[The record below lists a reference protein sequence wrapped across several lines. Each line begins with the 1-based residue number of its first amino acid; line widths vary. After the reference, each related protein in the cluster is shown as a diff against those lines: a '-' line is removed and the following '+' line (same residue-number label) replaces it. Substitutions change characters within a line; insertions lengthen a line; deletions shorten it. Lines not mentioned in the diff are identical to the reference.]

1 MFGKKKSDD
10 KPAAPKPSSK
20 ASGKRFDPKE
30 FMLSHVEKFVFG
42 LIALIAIG
50 LIYLGTG
57 KESFDVDKNPEKLS
71 KQSQD
76 TSRKIKEDH
85 WPAIKDEEARVK
97 GITDVSYAAKAV
109 ESTRPMTPV
118 AIGIDPGDPSQ
129 IRERRI
135 DPELLPALQ
144 LEPKYFFGP
153 IVISSST
160 PQSLAVHEF
169 LSKLAD
175 AKVKEEPKREN
186 SKQQPGKMGPGK
198 GAGKIGGDG
207 APPSMAGA
215 KRFLAAGYDRGFPA
229 YTLAPPTDKKKV
241 IVAKDVGFVAVT
253 AIAPHED
260 LEAEYRTKL
269 AKAGNVM
276 VGRDNPYYLGF
287 EVQRADVTENP
298 AKEVQEADWQ
308 LLPNAGSDMLKE
320 RSNTSWLG
328 MNREVAALDW
338 TTPNLTMPIPPVLLK
353 DYTAFASHSEVPK
366 AGEVGSGPSGGR
378 GGFFGNGEGDS
389 DQGGDFGGFGGNGE
403 PGGEGGFAGAP
414 GGKFSGGGGAPPGKF
429 SGGGVSAGGPGGKF
443 GGSAGPPGGGG
454 KFSFGGNSGG
464 PNAQATQELPV
475 QLVDTK
481 YKLVRFYDFEAKP
494 NRSYRYR
501 VRLLMYDPNF
511 PQAASLQPRS
521 SALDVGSG
529 TLKRVQEL
537 FDQEKKAMDAA
548 AAVADSKPYVRKS
561 FRTSPWSEPS
571 LPIGTVR
578 TTEGFLG
585 EPRIF
590 YTADR
595 EQRLFESSAPQ
606 AKMVIA
612 EWDSSNAIFVP
623 RRDNVS
629 RGYVFGLPNR
639 DGGKEI
645 PFEIIHP
652 ITKTIK
658 VLEESKLKNLVAVID
673 LSGFAS
679 LETKTAKDKHLM
691 SGTRGVAYDPE
702 ANRIIVLREF
712 DDFTGFGMHTQPD
725 KTALGPLGGP
735 LKLDGSSGMG
745 GMGDMGAPGGQ
756 SGMGKFGGLGS
767 SGGESNFR
775 DGEQ

>member
-1 MFGKKKSDD
+1 MFGKKKSDE

-20 ASGKRFDPKE
+20 GSGKKFDPKE
-30 FMLSHVEKFVFG
+30 FMLAHVEKFLFG
-42 LIALIAIG
+42 LIAMIAIG

-57 KESFDVDKNPEKLS
+57 KESFDADKNPDKLG
-71 KQSQD
+71 KQSQE
-76 TSRKIKEDH
+76 TVRKINEDH
-85 WPAIKDEEARVK
+85 WPAIKDEEVRVK

-109 ESTRPMTPV
+109 ESTRPMAPL
-118 AIGIDPGDPSQ
+118 AIGIDPGDPTQ

-135 DPELLPALQ
+135 DPELLPVLQ

-153 IVISSST
+153 IVISSSS
-160 PQSLAVHEF
+160 PQSLSVHEF

-186 SKQQPGKMGPGK
+186 NKQQQGRM
-198 GAGKIGGDG
+198 GAGKGLGKLGGVGGDG
-207 APPSMAGA
+207 APPSIAGA

-229 YTLAPPTDKKKV
+229 YTIAPPTDKKKV

-253 AIAPHED
+253 ALAPHED
-260 LEAEYRTKL
+260 LETEYRAKL

-276 VGRDNPYYLGF
+276 AGRDNPYYLGF

-308 LLPNAGSDMLKE
+308 PLPNAGSETLKE
-320 RSNTSWLG
+320 RSYSSWLG
-328 MNREVAALDW
+328 MNREVVAADW

-353 DYTAFASHSEVPK
+353 DYTPFASHSEVPK
-366 AGEVGSGPSGGR
+366 VGEVGFGR
-378 GGFFGNGEGDS
+378 AGAKGGFFGNDANES
-389 DQGGDFGGFGGNGE
+389 DQSGDFGGLGDVGE
-403 PGGEGGFAGAP
+403 PGGMGGFGAP
-414 GGKFSGGGGAPPGKF
+414 GGKPGGGGAAPGKFGGGAAPGKF
-429 SGGGVSAGGPGGKF
+429 SGGGAAPGGFGGKF
-443 GGSAGPPGGGG
+443 GGSAGQPGG
-454 KFSFGGNSGG
+454 SNL
-464 PNAQATQELPV
+464 QASQELPM
-475 QLVDTK
+475 QLEDTK

-548 AAVADSKPYVRKS
+548 AAVVDGKPYVRKS
-561 FRTSPWSEPS
+561 SRTSPWSEPS
-571 LPIGTVR
+571 LPIATVR
-578 TTEGFLG
+578 TTDGFLG
-585 EPRIF
+585 EPKIL

-595 EQRLFESSAPQ
+595 EQRLYESSAPQ

-612 EWDSSNAIFVP
+612 EWDSTNAIFVP
-623 RRDNVS
+623 RRDTVS

-639 DGGKEI
+639 DGGKEL

-652 ITKTIK
+652 ITKYIK

-673 LSGFAS
+673 LSGFAN
-679 LETKTAKDKHLM
+679 LEAKTAKDQHLK
-691 SGTRGVAYDPE
+691 SGARGVAYDPE

-756 SGMGKFGGLGS
+756 SGMGKFGGMGAA
-767 SGGESNFR
+767 GGESNFR

>member
-10 KPAAPKPSSK
+10 KPESPKPSPKPSSK

-30 FMLSHVEKFVFG
+30 FMLSHVEKFLFG
-42 LIALIAIG
+42 LIAMIAIG

-57 KESFDVDKNPEKLS
+57 KESFDAGKNPETLS
-71 KQSQD
+71 KQSRD
-76 TSRKIKEDH
+76 TGLKIKENH

-109 ESTRPMTPV
+109 ESTRPMAPI
-118 AIGIDPGDPSQ
+118 AIGIDPGDPLQ
-129 IRERRI
+129 IREQRI

-160 PQSLAVHEF
+160 PQSLAVNEF

-175 AKVKEEPKREN
+175 AKVKEEPRREN
-186 SKQQPGKMGPGK
+186 NKQQSGKMGPGK
-198 GAGKIGGDG
+198 GAGKFAGDG
-207 APPSMAGA
+207 PPPTLAGA

-229 YTLAPPTDKKKV
+229 YKLAPPTDKKKV

-253 AIAPHED
+253 ALAPHED
-260 LEAEYRTKL
+260 LETEYRAKL

-287 EVQRADVTENP
+287 EVQRADVTDNP

-308 LLPNAGSDMLKE
+308 LLPNAGSDILKE

-328 MNREVAALDW
+328 MNREVAAEDW
-338 TTPNLTMPIPPVLLK
+338 TTPNLTMPIPPVLIK
-353 DYTAFASHSEVPK
+353 DYTPFATHPEIPK
-366 AGEVGSGPSGGR
+366 AGEAGAGRSGAM
-378 GGFFGNGEGDS
+378 GGFFGNGQDDS
-389 DQGGDFGGFGGNGE
+389 GQGGDFGGFGGDGE
-403 PGGEGGFAGAP
+403 IGGAGGFAGAP
-414 GGKFSGGGGAPPGKF
+414 GGKFGGGGGATPGKF
-429 SGGGVSAGGPGGKF
+429 SGGGIPPGGPSGKF
-443 GGSAGPPGGGG
+443 GGGG
-454 KFSFGGNSGG
+454 KFSSGGNSGG
-464 PNAQATQELPV
+464 SNLQSVQELPV
-475 QLVDTK
+475 QLPDTK
-481 YKLVRFYDFEAKP
+481 YKLVRFYDFDAKP

-501 VRLLMYDPNF
+501 ARLMMYDPNF

-571 LPIGTVR
+571 PPIATVR

-585 EPRIF
+585 EPKIL
-590 YTADR
+590 YTVDR
-595 EQRLFESSAPQ
+595 EQRTYESSPPQ

-612 EWDSSNAIFVP
+612 EWDSSNAVFVP
-623 RRDNVS
+623 RRDTVS

-652 ITKTIK
+652 ITKYIK
-658 VLEESKLKNLVAVID
+658 VLEESKLRNLVAVID
-673 LSGFAS
+673 LNGWAY
-679 LETKTAKDKHLM
+679 LETKTAKDQHLK
-691 SGTRGVAYDPE
+691 SGARGVAYDPE

-712 DDFTGFGMHTQPD
+712 DDFTGFGMHSQPD

-756 SGMGKFGGLGS
+756 SGMGKFGGMGA

>member
-1 MFGKKKSDD
+1 MFGKKKNDD
-10 KPAAPKPSSK
+10 KPASPKPSSK
-20 ASGKRFDPKE
+20 ASGKQFDPKA

-42 LIALIAIG
+42 LIAMIAIG
-50 LIYLGTG
+50 LIYLGTS
-57 KESFDVDKNPEKLS
+57 KESFDADKNPEKLS
-71 KQSQD
+71 KQSQE
-76 TSRKIKEDH
+76 TVRKINEDH
-85 WPAIKDEEARVK
+85 WPAIKDEETRVK
-97 GITDVSYAAKAV
+97 GITDVNYVAKAE
-109 ESTRPMTPV
+109 ESSRPMAAV
-118 AIGIDPGDPSQ
+118 AIGIDPGDPLRIQ
-129 IRERRI
+129 ERRI
-135 DPELLPALQ
+135 DPELLPPKQ
-144 LEPKYFFGP
+144 LESKYFFGP
-153 IVISSST
+153 IVVSSST
-160 PQSLAVHEF
+160 PQSLAANEF
-169 LSKLAD
+169 LNKLAD
-175 AKVKEEPKREN
+175 AKVKEENKKESNKQSSGKFSKGGGKFGNNGPTSSFAGSKRY
-186 SKQQPGKMGPGK
+186 
-198 GAGKIGGDG
+198 
-207 APPSMAGA
+207 
-215 KRFLAAGYDRGFPA
+215 LAAGYDRGFPA
-229 YTLAPPTDKKKV
+229 QTLAPPTDKKKV
-241 IVAKDVGFVAVT
+241 IVAKDAGFVAVT
-253 AIAPHED
+253 ALAPHED
-260 LEAEYRTKL
+260 LEAEYREKL

-308 LLPNAGSDMLKE
+308 LLPNAGSKFLKE
-320 RSNTSWLG
+320 RSKSSWLG
-328 MNREVAALDW
+328 TNREVAAEDW
-338 TTPNLTMPIPPVLLK
+338 TTPNLSMPIPPVLLK
-353 DYTAFASHSEVPK
+353 DYTPFASHSEVPK
-366 AGEVGSGPSGGR
+366 TGEVGFGQSAGNDRFFGGSGGET
-378 GGFFGNGEGDS
+378 GQSDDLGEG
-389 DQGGDFGGFGGNGE
+389 
-403 PGGEGGFAGAP
+403 GGFAG
-414 GGKFSGGGGAPPGKF
+414 GS
-429 SGGGVSAGGPGGKF
+429 GGKF
-443 GGSAGPPGGGG
+443 GGVGGKFGGGG
-454 KFSFGGNSGG
+454 SPLGGMGGKFGGQSGQPG
-464 PNAQATQELPV
+464 GEGKFASGDKTVGTEIREFAEVPV
-475 QLVDTK
+475 QLPATK
-481 YKLVRFYDFEAKP
+481 YKLIRFYDFDAKP
-494 NRSYRYR
+494 NRSYCYR
-501 VRLLMYDPNF
+501 VRLQMYDPNF
-511 PQAASLQPRS
+511 PQVPSIQPRS
-521 SALDVGSG
+521 STLDVASG

-571 LPIGTVR
+571 LPITTVR

-595 EQRLFESSAPQ
+595 EQRLYESSAPQ

-612 EWDSSNAIFVP
+612 EWDSTNAVFVP
-623 RRDNVS
+623 RRDTVS

-639 DGGKEI
+639 DGGKEL

-652 ITKTIK
+652 ITKYIK

-673 LSGFAS
+673 LSGFAN
-679 LETKTAKDKHLM
+679 LEARTAKDQHLK
-691 SGTRGVAYDPE
+691 SGARGVAYDPE